1 MTPKTFWIWVVV
13 AVATVFCF
21 TGAVAGSMHFE
32 RPVVEHGKMDPGLPL
47 DWCLDWGK
55 NCGKPAADLF
65 CRYRGYRSATHFA
78 VAEDIGGT
86 KLLKTGEL
94 CRNPSCDG
102 FSYIVCE
109 RPSRRFDRPVVEH
122 GKMDPGLPLDWCLD
136 WGKNCGKPAA
146 DLFCRHRGYRTAV
159 GFGKAAGAGPTKLL
173 KTGELCR
180 NPSCDGFS
188 YIVCD

>member
-1 MTPKTFWIWVVV
+1 MTPKAFWIWVLV

-21 TGAVAGSMHFE
+21 TGAVAGSMRFE
-32 RPVVEHGKMDPGLPL
+32 RPVVEHD
-47 DWCLDWGK
+47 
-55 NCGKPAADLF
+55 
-65 CRYRGYRSATHFA
+65 
-78 VAEDIGGT
+78 
-86 KLLKTGEL
+86 
-94 CRNPSCDG
+94 
-102 FSYIVCE
+102 
-109 RPSRRFDRPVVEH
+109 
-122 GKMDPGLPLDWCLD
+122 KMDPGLPLDWCLD